1 MEDIEF
7 CLYFYA
13 LGVVIAELI
22 VLYDLR
28 KLAKDGYILHADYF
42 LDITLISL
50 LSWYLVF
57 YRFTVL
63 LIDFV
68 IYWYVWI
75 VFKYKMWKIKNS
87 NNTNTK

>member
-7 CLYFYA
+7 CLYFYV
-13 LGVVIAELI
+13 LGVVIAAMI

-28 KLAKDGYILHADYF
+28 KLVKDGYILHADYF

-50 LSWYLVF
+50 LSWFLVS
-57 YRFTVL
+57 YRFTAL
-63 LIDFV
+63 LMDFV
-68 IYWYVWI
+68 TYWYVWI

-87 NNTNTK
+87 NNTNIK